1 MVEVRFINDT
11 TPIEVEAEQQ
21 ETTIGV
27 QSESNV
33 KNINITSNMIDK
45 YFVFEQ
51 GIASDVWEIE
61 HNLNKKPSVTI
72 VDSADNIITAE
83 VEYIDTNNIIVRMNG
98 ATTGKAYLN

>member
-33 KNINITSNMIDK
+33 TNINITSNMIDK